1 MAFSTSAGILFKI
14 SAGVPATFN
23 AAGYAA
29 LSFTTVGEVTDISG
43 FGIVWSNQTG
53 NQLALRGTQKKKSV
67 RDPGNLDLT
76 LNLDTDDA
84 GQIIMKTARDSAT
97 ALYAGQVAM
106 PGGDIYYCQVLVN
119 TFSVEGVSQ
128 DGKQT
133 ATSTCAVTTSATDV
147 DWVESLA
154 V

>member
-23 AAGYAA
+23 TAGYAA
-29 LSFTTVGEVTDISG
+29 LSWTTVGEVTDVSG
-43 FGIVWSNQTG
+43 FGVTWTNQTG
-53 NQLALRGTQKKKSV
+53 NQLALRGTQKKKAV
-67 RDPGNLDLT
+67 RDPGSLELT

-84 GQIIMKTARDSAT
+84 GQVIMKTARDSAT
-97 ALYAGQVAM
+97 AIYAAQILM

-119 TFSVEGVSQ
+119 SFMVGGVAQ

-133 ATSTCAVTTSATDV
+133 ATASCAVTTSATDV

-154 V
+154 

>member
-1 MAFSTSAGILFKI
+1 MSWNTSAGVLFKI

-29 LSFTTVGEVTDISG
+29 LTFTTVGEITDMSG
-43 FGIVWSNQTG
+43 FGVTWSNSTG

-84 GQIIMKTARDSAT
+84 GQILMKTARDSAT
-97 ALYAGQVAM
+97 GVYAASVVM
-106 PGGDIYYCQVLVN
+106 PNGDIYYCQVLVN
-119 TFSVEGVSQ
+119 SFSVEGMAQ
-128 DGKQT
+128 DGKQS
-133 ATSTCAVTTSATDV
+133 ATSSCAVTTSATDV

-154 V
+154 A

>member
-1 MAFSTSAGILFKI
+1 MSFTTSAGTLLKI

-23 AAGYAA
+23 VAGYQA
-29 LSFTTVGEVTDISG
+29 LAWTTVGEITDISG
-43 FGIVWSNQTG
+43 FGVTWSNQTG

-84 GQIIMKTARDSAT
+84 GQILMKTARDSAT
-97 ALYAGQVAM
+97 AIYSAAVHA
-106 PGGDIYYCQVLVN
+106 PNGDVYYCQVLVN
-119 TFSVEGVSQ
+119 SFMAGGVSQ

-133 ATSTCAVTTSATDV
+133 ATSSCAVTTSATDV

-154 V
+154 A